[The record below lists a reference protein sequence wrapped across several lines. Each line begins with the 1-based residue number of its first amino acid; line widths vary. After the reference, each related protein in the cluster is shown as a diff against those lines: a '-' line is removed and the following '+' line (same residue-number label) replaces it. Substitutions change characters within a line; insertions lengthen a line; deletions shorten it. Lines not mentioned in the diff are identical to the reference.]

1 MVAIEK
7 VRYIADPDNPNETIA
22 IKEAWIESGLYGLR
36 YYLHKWQVDRLDQQ
50 NLLFSGVLSK
60 PMAWIDSSKIA

>member
-7 VRYIADPDNPNETIA
+7 VRYTPDPLNPQETIA

-36 YYLHKWQVDRLDQQ
+36 
-50 NLLFSGVLSK
+50 
-60 PMAWIDSSKIA
+60 